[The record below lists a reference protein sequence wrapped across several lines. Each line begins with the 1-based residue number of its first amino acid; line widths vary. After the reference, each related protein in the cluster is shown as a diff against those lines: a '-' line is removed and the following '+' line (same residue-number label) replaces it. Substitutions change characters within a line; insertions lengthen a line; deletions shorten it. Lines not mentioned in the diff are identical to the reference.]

1 MIDSSNISRR
11 RFLQT
16 TGTAMTAGAV
26 WHVTGGPAGAA
37 NSKTGAV
44 RLHKAVKYGMVRGKM
59 SVLEK
64 FQLLKRI
71 GFEGV
76 DINTRL
82 DHRTVQN
89 ARDKS
94 GLVVHGVVG
103 YDHWGK
109 PLSDPD
115 PNIRAAGL
123 ASLKG
128 ALRDS
133 KAYGGT
139 TVLLVPGKV
148 TKQVSYADAYKR
160 SQAEI
165 RKAIPLAEK
174 LGIRILI
181 ENVWNNFLL
190 SPLELA
196 HYIDE
201 FDSPIVGSYFD
212 IGNVVRYGW
221 PDQWI
226 RILGKRIG
234 KLDIKPYSRKLQ
246 FSKGPGAGFGVKLG
260 DGDIDWSAVMKALRD
275 IDYHGWA
282 TAEVGGGNAERLSD
296 ISQRMDRV
304 FAR

>member
-1 MIDSSNISRR
+1 MTDPLDVTRR

-16 TGTAMTAGAV
+16 TGTALTAGAV
-26 WHVTGGPAGAA
+26 WSLTERTAVAAEAKAGGH
-37 NSKTGAV
+37 
-44 RLHKAVKYGMVRGKM
+44 RLRKAVKYTMVRGKM

-82 DHRTVQN
+82 DHRAVQD

-94 GLVVHGVVG
+94 GLIVHGVVG
-103 YDHWGK
+103 YDHWRK

-115 PNIRAAGL
+115 ANVRAAGL
-123 ASLKG
+123 ESLKG

-148 TKQVSYADAYKR
+148 TKQVSYADAYTR

-196 HYIDE
+196 RYIDE
-201 FDSPIVGSYFD
+201 FDSPMIGSYFD

-234 KLDIKPYSRKLQ
+234 KVDIKAYSRKLQ
-246 FSKGPGAGFGVKLG
+246 FSKGPGAGFHVKLG
-260 DGDIDWSAVMKALRD
+260 DGDIDWSAVMKALDD
-275 IDYHGWA
+275 IGYHGWA
-282 TAEVGGGNAERLSD
+282 TAEVPGGNADRLSD

>member
-1 MIDSSNISRR
+1 MIESSDINRR
-11 RFLQT
+11 RFLQS
-16 TGTAMTAGAV
+16 TGTALA
-26 WHVTGGPAGAA
+26 AGAA
-37 NSKTGAV
+37 WQFNGDHADAAESKAGGHGL
-44 RLHKAVKYGMVRGKM
+44 RKAVKYSMVQGKM

-64 FQLLKRI
+64 FKLLKRI

-76 DINTRL
+76 DINTPL
-82 DHRTVQN
+82 DRRTVQD

-94 GLVVHGVVG
+94 GLIVHGVVG
-103 YDHWGK
+103 YDHWKK

-115 PNIRAAGL
+115 PSVRAAGVE
-123 ASLKG
+123 SFKG
-128 ALRDS
+128 SLRDC

-139 TVLLVPGKV
+139 TALLVPAKV

-165 RKAIPLAEK
+165 RKMLPLAEK

-196 HYIDE
+196 RYIDE
-201 FDSPIVGSYFD
+201 FDSPMVGSYFD

-226 RILGKRIG
+226 RVLGKRIG

-246 FSKGPGAGFGVKLG
+246 FSKGPGAGFHVKLG
-260 DGDIDWSAVMKALRD
+260 DGDIDWSAVMRALKDVGYR
-275 IDYHGWA
+275 GWG
-282 TAEVGGGNAERLSD
+282 TAEVRGGNAERLSD

-304 FAR
+304 FAL